1 MRCPPH
7 ALSRAMSCAFLTTHA
22 CVVRNAERNQRLCSH
37 ARAVCLAAS
46 ADGYKDVLVLIFYL
60 FLGSPCMSF
69 LLPYFF
75 MSCLSSGTIIPA
87 VPARSSSGVR
97 ERQGAADGGRGRQGG
112 RQGAGSQ
119 AEGCPSLC
127 LLHPSVAVLRVSC
140 RCRSPS
146 HAVQACFMRSP
157 APAKGRMA
165 QKVVVPTA
173 LWCHSTVLLVPIN
186 ALQSLQ
192 TDAPLVR
199 TGYVGA
205 ISKPSSRR
213 EKRNSRNRA
222 GDQGTHD
229 TASEWEAEETSDLL
243 LPSSPPSSSRWR
255 LPRVSLPHVSY
266 QLPQHLCLVA
276 ARAEGNGSLSS
287 LGGRGQRLC
296 TASLCAVATHP
307 WTCDTQALGSLG
319 KVLPAL
325 PWTPSKVCRPLLSH
339 AACATDARM

>member
-1 MRCPPH
+1 
-7 ALSRAMSCAFLTTHA
+7 
-22 CVVRNAERNQRLCSH
+22 
-37 ARAVCLAAS
+37 
-46 ADGYKDVLVLIFYL
+46 
-60 FLGSPCMSF
+60 
-69 LLPYFF
+69 
-75 MSCLSSGTIIPA
+75 
-87 VPARSSSGVR
+87 
-97 ERQGAADGGRGRQGG
+97 
-112 RQGAGSQ
+112 
-119 AEGCPSLC
+119 

-205 ISKPSSRR
+205 ISKRSSRR